1 MIDLNYT
8 NEELNALEFYINGKY
23 EAINQMLVSDCESD
37 IALLSDETENKS
49 VEISYSRSS
58 VIENLRNIK
67 LIYKLILKACYKNP
81 RKKITL
87 YRGTNIAEVER
98 IRNEVF
104 IDKFLIASDIKEKAE
119 DRYAAGFNRPAS
131 INMTLDDNIPYI
143 YVDDIFKD
151 GKEKNTVI
159 ILPFTKIRK
168 ITESLERQLG
178 NNSKYLK
185 TFDVEL
191 EKQELDPLTD
201 QERNGLYAYILDN
214 AYFINKKIE
223 DCIKLEKENAVN
235 FESIR
240 KLEQLLNKY
249 ETAIEEKENNPD
261 YSDIERENDASD
273 VARVKRELEE
283 LKEVSTNLFEL
294 RKENIE
300 FVNIWKR
307 NIAVYM
313 IAECKEIEKLFND
326 LVLPE
331 PIKECNEDGNKTDN
345 EVTASI
351 VVNNIKEENEI
362 KEVIDSEEDII
373 ETTEKDVVIEK
384 DIGIDTEKDE
394 IIEKDTD
401 VDIEKN
407 EIIEKNTDTDTEKDE
422 IIEKNADADTEKD
435 EVIEKVKIE
444 DDKENTTIDEV
455 NINDNII
462 LNALNKINDVSDNIL
477 DIDVKENGLEFKNLD
492 EESKEHLEVESK
504 DIEQDTDNTSDS
516 IEGKTKLEL
525 EIESKLKSIEESFN
539 REKTLATV
547 SASTMSFDNKQD
559 IQETKIVP
567 IVERIEVR
575 EIDDP
580 LYKRVKVEAKENVE
594 AGEKLLEDINSLI
607 TKQQNHAKIAGN
619 MGASYS
625 ALNNAFDM
633 RKSAESLLELLKN
646 INLKVKALCEH
657 EKNKDI
663 EDNLERISK
672 SNIEINTLINYLN
685 NPKIAVR
692 NSKVNRFDEI
702 AIIEENELKRG
713 IAEKIREIRGEA
725 ELKKLKDD
733 LEIIEDKG
741 TLSRIIGMITGRNKL
756 DDLMIDQIEI
766 RQKAIRRTLSKKLS
780 LARNYSIHELLAEI
794 VMFIDENED
803 DELVENDVAELKK
816 LAEELRRNYIVL
828 ESKVQSIVEEKEG
841 SNLPLDDRK
850 ISKQEMLEI
859 ETYRFLNRYGYDLS
873 NNDKEEPKYQDT
885 MASEIARIIE
895 YINSSR
901 IL

>member
-119 DRYAAGFNRPAS
+119 DRYAASWNRPAS
-131 INMTLDDNIPYI
+131 INITLDDSIPYI
-143 YVDDIFKD
+143 YVDDIFND

-159 ILPFTKIRK
+159 ILPFTKIRR

-185 TFDVEL
+185 TFNVEL

-223 DCIKLEKENAVN
+223 DCIKLEKENTLN

-261 YSDIERENDASD
+261 YSGIERENDCQD

-294 RKENIE
+294 RKENID
-300 FVNIWKR
+300 FVNMWKR

-313 IAECKEIEKLFND
+313 IAECKEIEKLFDD
-326 LVLPE
+326 LILPE
-331 PIKECNEDGNKTDN
+331 PIKESDKEANELENKDIEN
-345 EVTASI
+345 V
-351 VVNNIKEENEI
+351 VVNEIQEENET
-362 KEVIDSEEDII
+362 KELIASKEDIG
-373 ETTEKDVVIEK
+373 EDKEKSED
-384 DIGIDTEKDE
+384 
-394 IIEKDTD
+394 
-401 VDIEKN
+401 
-407 EIIEKNTDTDTEKDE
+407 
-422 IIEKNADADTEKD
+422 
-435 EVIEKVKIE
+435 IEKVKKE
-444 DDKENTTIDEV
+444 DDKLNNADITSIEEVNIESNDIMLNTLDKVNEENVKVSDDIDEIAVKDNKLELKPIDEV
-455 NINDNII
+455 SKEYSKAENKDKENDNT
-462 LNALNKINDVSDNIL
+462 L
-477 DIDVKENGLEFKNLD
+477 DSI
-492 EESKEHLEVESK
+492 KEHA
-504 DIEQDTDNTSDS
+504 
-516 IEGKTKLEL
+516 KLEL
-525 EIESKLKSIEESFN
+525 EIENKLRNIEESFSH
-539 REKTLATV
+539 EKTLATV
-547 SASTMSFDNKQD
+547 TASTINFDDKQD

-567 IVERIEVR
+567 IIEK
-575 EIDDP
+575 E
-580 LYKRVKVEAKENVE
+580 EAKENIE
-594 AGEKLLEDINSLI
+594 AGEKLLGDINSLI

-633 RKSAESLLELLKN
+633 RKAAESLLELLKN
-646 INLKVKALCEH
+646 INLKVKALCEQ
-657 EKNKDI
+657 EKNSDI

-672 SNIEINTLINYLN
+672 ANIEVSTLINYLN

-692 NSKVNRFDEI
+692 NSKANRFDEI

-741 TLSRIIGMITGRNKL
+741 TISRIIGMITGRNKL

-780 LARNYSIHELLAEI
+780 LAHNYSIHELMAEI

-873 NNDKEEPKYQDT
+873 NNDREEPKYQDT

-895 YINSSR
+895 YINSSKM
-901 IL
+901 L

>member
-119 DRYAAGFNRPAS
+119 DRYAASWNRPAS
-131 INMTLDDNIPYI
+131 INITLDDSIPYI
-143 YVDDIFKD
+143 YVDDIFND

-159 ILPFTKIRK
+159 ILPFTKIRR

-185 TFDVEL
+185 TFNVEL
-191 EKQELDPLTD
+191 EKQELDTLTD

-223 DCIKLEKENAVN
+223 DCIKLEKENTLN

-261 YSDIERENDASD
+261 YSGIERENDCQD

-294 RKENIE
+294 RKENID
-300 FVNIWKR
+300 FVNMWKR

-313 IAECKEIEKLFND
+313 IAECKEIEKLFDD
-326 LVLPE
+326 LILPE
-331 PIKECNEDGNKTDN
+331 PIKESDKEANELENKDIEN
-345 EVTASI
+345 V
-351 VVNNIKEENEI
+351 VVNEIQEENET
-362 KEVIDSEEDII
+362 KELIASKEDIG
-373 ETTEKDVVIEK
+373 EDKEKSED
-384 DIGIDTEKDE
+384 
-394 IIEKDTD
+394 
-401 VDIEKN
+401 
-407 EIIEKNTDTDTEKDE
+407 
-422 IIEKNADADTEKD
+422 
-435 EVIEKVKIE
+435 IEKVKKE
-444 DDKENTTIDEV
+444 DDKLNNADITSIEEVNIESNDIMLNTLDKVNEENVKVSDDIDEIAVKDNKLELKPIDEV
-455 NINDNII
+455 SKEYSKAENKDKENDNT
-462 LNALNKINDVSDNIL
+462 L
-477 DIDVKENGLEFKNLD
+477 
-492 EESKEHLEVESK
+492 
-504 DIEQDTDNTSDS
+504 DS
-516 IEGKTKLEL
+516 IKEDAKLEL
-525 EIESKLKSIEESFN
+525 EIENKLRNIEESFSH
-539 REKTLATV
+539 EKTLATV
-547 SASTMSFDNKQD
+547 TASTINFDDKQD

-567 IVERIEVR
+567 IIEKVEVR

-580 LYKRVKVEAKENVE
+580 LYKRVKEEAKENIE
-594 AGEKLLEDINSLI
+594 AGEKLLGDINSLI

-633 RKSAESLLELLKN
+633 RKAAESLLELLKN
-646 INLKVKALCEH
+646 INLKVKALCEQ
-657 EKNKDI
+657 EKNSDI

-672 SNIEINTLINYLN
+672 ANIEVSTLINYLN

-692 NSKVNRFDEI
+692 NSKANRFDEI

-741 TLSRIIGMITGRNKL
+741 TISRIIGMITGRNKL

-780 LARNYSIHELLAEI
+780 LAHNYSIHELMAEI

-873 NNDKEEPKYQDT
+873 NNDREEPKYQDT

-895 YINSSR
+895 YINSSKM
-901 IL
+901 L

>member
-119 DRYAAGFNRPAS
+119 DRYAASWNRPAS
-131 INMTLDDNIPYI
+131 INITLDDSIPYI
-143 YVDDIFKD
+143 YVDDIFND

-159 ILPFTKIRK
+159 ILPFTKIRR

-185 TFDVEL
+185 TFNVEL

-223 DCIKLEKENAVN
+223 DCIKLEKENTLN

-261 YSDIERENDASD
+261 YSGIERENDCQD

-294 RKENIE
+294 RKENID
-300 FVNIWKR
+300 FVNMWKR

-313 IAECKEIEKLFND
+313 IAECKEIEKLFDD
-326 LVLPE
+326 LILPE
-331 PIKECNEDGNKTDN
+331 PIKESDKEANELENKDIEN
-345 EVTASI
+345 V
-351 VVNNIKEENEI
+351 VVNEIQEENET
-362 KEVIDSEEDII
+362 KELIASKEDIG
-373 ETTEKDVVIEK
+373 EDKEKSED
-384 DIGIDTEKDE
+384 
-394 IIEKDTD
+394 
-401 VDIEKN
+401 
-407 EIIEKNTDTDTEKDE
+407 
-422 IIEKNADADTEKD
+422 
-435 EVIEKVKIE
+435 IEKVKKE
-444 DDKENTTIDEV
+444 DDKLNNADITLDKVNEENVKVSDDIDEIAVKDNKLELKPIDEV
-455 NINDNII
+455 SKEYSKAENKDKENDNT
-462 LNALNKINDVSDNIL
+462 L
-477 DIDVKENGLEFKNLD
+477 
-492 EESKEHLEVESK
+492 
-504 DIEQDTDNTSDS
+504 DS
-516 IEGKTKLEL
+516 IKEDAKLEL
-525 EIESKLKSIEESFN
+525 EIENKLRNIEESFSH
-539 REKTLATV
+539 EKTLATV
-547 SASTMSFDNKQD
+547 TASTINFDDKQD

-567 IVERIEVR
+567 IIEKVEVR

-580 LYKRVKVEAKENVE
+580 LYKRVKEEAKENIE
-594 AGEKLLEDINSLI
+594 AGEKLLGDINSLI

-633 RKSAESLLELLKN
+633 RKAAESLLELLKN
-646 INLKVKALCEH
+646 INLKVKALCEQ
-657 EKNKDI
+657 EKNSDI

-672 SNIEINTLINYLN
+672 ANIEVSTLINYLN

-692 NSKVNRFDEI
+692 NSKANRFDEI

-741 TLSRIIGMITGRNKL
+741 TISRIIGMITGRNKL

-780 LARNYSIHELLAEI
+780 LAHNYSIHELMAEI

-873 NNDKEEPKYQDT
+873 NNDREEPKYQDT

-895 YINSSR
+895 YINSSKM
-901 IL
+901 L

>member
-1 MIDLNYT
+1 MMDLNYT

-98 IRNEVF
+98 IRNEVY
-104 IDKFLIASDIKEKAE
+104 IDKFLIASDVKEKAE
-119 DRYAAGFNRPAS
+119 ERYAAGFNRPAS
-131 INMTLDDNIPYI
+131 INITLDNNIPYI
-143 YVDDIFKD
+143 YVDDVFKD

-201 QERNGLYAYILDN
+201 QERNGLYTYILEN

-223 DCIKLEKENAVN
+223 DCIKLEKENSIN

-249 ETAIEEKENNPD
+249 ETSIEEKENNPD
-261 YSDIERENDASD
+261 YSDIERENDFAD

-294 RKENIE
+294 RKENID
-300 FVNIWKR
+300 FVNMWKR

-313 IAECKEIEKLFND
+313 IAECKEIEKLFED
-326 LVLPE
+326 LTLPE
-331 PIKECNEDGNKTDN
+331 PIEEKVEIENKLVEIPVTIVEENENKVKD
-345 EVTASI
+345 
-351 VVNNIKEENEI
+351 ENEI
-362 KEVIDSEEDII
+362 KGDIIKEDISKEVTDIKEVVDKEENNEKTTDNQSIQKEDDKAI
-373 ETTEKDVVIEK
+373 EKEFPIEQKNVINILDKIEENSDKIAKKDKEVESNDENREDINAQLENIENNKVVKLFNDINIENTNKELEVTEKDIEVK
-384 DIGIDTEKDE
+384 DIKDS
-394 IIEKDTD
+394 
-401 VDIEKN
+401 
-407 EIIEKNTDTDTEKDE
+407 
-422 IIEKNADADTEKD
+422 
-435 EVIEKVKIE
+435 
-444 DDKENTTIDEV
+444 
-455 NINDNII
+455 
-462 LNALNKINDVSDNIL
+462 LSDNSI
-477 DIDVKENGLEFKNLD
+477 KLEF
-492 EESKEHLEVESK
+492 E
-504 DIEQDTDNTSDS
+504 IEQ
-516 IEGKTKLEL
+516 
-525 EIESKLKSIEESFN
+525 KLKNIEEGFKP
-539 REKTLATV
+539 EKTLATV
-547 SASTMSFDNKQD
+547 SVGDMNLNNKED
-559 IQETKIVP
+559 IQETKIVSIIP
-567 IVERIEVR
+567 KVEEK

-580 LYKRVKVEAKENVE
+580 LYKKVKEESKENIQ

-607 TKQQNHAKIAGN
+607 SKQQNHAKIAGN

-633 RKSAESLLELLKN
+633 RKAAESLLELLKN
-646 INLKVKALCEH
+646 INLKIKAICEQ

-663 EDNLERISK
+663 EESLEKISK
-672 SNIEINTLINYLN
+672 VNIEISTLMNYLN

-692 NSKVNRFDEI
+692 NSKANRFDEI

-741 TLSRIIGMITGRNKL
+741 TISRIIGMITGRNKL

-780 LARNYSIHELLAEI
+780 LAHNYSIHELMAEI
-794 VMFIDENED
+794 VMFIEENED
-803 DELVENDVAELKK
+803 DELVESDVAELKK

-850 ISKQEMLEI
+850 ITKQEMLEI
-859 ETYRFLNRYGYDLS
+859 ETYRFLNKYGYDLS
-873 NNDKEEPKYQDT
+873 NNDREEPKYQDT